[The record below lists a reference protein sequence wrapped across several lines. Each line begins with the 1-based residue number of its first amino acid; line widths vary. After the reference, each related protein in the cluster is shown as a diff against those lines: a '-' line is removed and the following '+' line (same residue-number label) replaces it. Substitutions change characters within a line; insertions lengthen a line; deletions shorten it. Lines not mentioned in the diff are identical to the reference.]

1 MRRLLLV
8 AGLVACRNSDESFP
22 VSPGGA
28 GPGGS
33 HLGVDAAID
42 SGDGGANFV
51 GRVCV
56 ISDPRL
62 PTTGCATTGVA
73 GFLVTLGLN
82 TATTGDDG
90 TFAIQATAA
99 TNAVWTV
106 TGGTTIVPTVAP
118 FTASPIIP
126 AVLSVPFLDL
136 ENANGI
142 VPSPGNGAV
151 FVRMLH
157 NGTPVAGATAIAT
170 GMPANTPFYDPPS
183 GDVWLTTATG
193 SFGVAWL
200 PGVLQGTQAVIVTPP
215 LSTATLTLS
224 NVPVVEGALTF
235 VTAELF

>member
-8 AGLVACRNSDESFP
+8 AGLVACRNSDETFP

-33 HLGVDAAID
+33 HLGVDAATD

-82 TATTGDDG
+82 TATTVDDG

-106 TGGTTIVPTVAP
+106 TGGTTIIPTVAP

-126 AVLSVPFLDL
+126 AVLATAFAEL
-136 ENANGI
+136 EGANGV
-142 VPSPGNGAV
+142 VPSAGNGAV
-151 FVRMLH
+151 FVRVLQ

-170 GMPANTPFYDPPS
+170 GMQQYPPFYDPPS
-183 GDVWLTTATG
+183 GEQWLTTATG

-200 PGVLQGTQAVIVTPP
+200 PGVLAGTQAVTVTPP